1 MKSFAIYR
9 LPYQKE
15 CTLMIQHE
23 GEPLK
28 LKSYTELNG
37 KRGFVMAPFAVSP
50 DQPILLIE
58 ADEVRKGEI
67 LRSVEC
73 GVWSEICFQVQ
84 VV

>member
-15 CTLMIQHE
+15 CTMMIQHE

-50 DQPILLIE
+50 TQPILLIE
-58 ADEVRKGEI
+58 ADEVLIVDISRKEE
-67 LRSVEC
+67 RRTRT
-73 GVWSEICFQVQ
+73 
-84 VV
+84 